1 MAAEN
6 TESETRAV
14 RMGNVPS
21 VSIRRGISV
30 MQPRA
35 FALLT
40 ALLLGVL
47 GLGSVAVTDW
57 TPQQAAERAAVA
69 AAVPGTEG
77 ATGPAGA
84 APAGTGQPAA
94 SATATG
100 DPAVWTRSTL
110 RNKLMAEMDASDPGV
125 ALADLDRITK
135 QLPYTVR
142 FCHPIAHELGH
153 AAVKRFNAD
162 FQKVISFPHETC
174 AAGYLHGAVEEMLN
188 ASAQPETDLV
198 KLCAPKNSGPC
209 IHGVGHGTMFVAK
222 QDVAKARELCNKFTT
237 DQNRIRCSEGLFMQ
251 LFGPDEEDEKA
262 KANLPADKLAQD
274 PLYPCKDQPALFQSA
289 CFFYAPTFYLSSHD
303 YPNHPEVYAE
313 ALKWCLGGKASGGS
327 VDCSRGVGSRTMKY
341 NLDREDWTA
350 QQCATAADGWQRKA
364 CAEGLVSYYTVNY
377 TDAGAAGRL
386 CAKFSDKEMQG
397 YCRSAGG
404 LSASLD

>member
-1 MAAEN
+1 
-6 TESETRAV
+6 
-14 RMGNVPS
+14 
-21 VSIRRGISV
+21 

-35 FALLT
+35 FAILT

-57 TPQQAAERAAVA
+57 TPQQAADRAAVA
-69 AAVPGTEG
+69 PAVPGTEG
-77 ATGPAGA
+77 STGPAGA
-84 APAGTGQPAA
+84 APAGGGQAAGQPAA

-313 ALKWCLGGKASGGS
+313 ALKWCLAGKASGGS

-341 NLDREDWTA
+341 NLDREDWAA